1 MAKIL
6 FLGNLGVVEIVLIA
20 LIVLL
25 LFGGRKIPELM
36 SKEAAPGGN
45 ASGTCGGNPEGED
58 SRGTE
63 AEGVTAHRRNR
74 HRRKNVPPVVSY
86 AAHKDASRP
95 VARERSGIYPSVDQR
110 RRRPMD
116 SGRKR
121 HARFLPFSI
130 PPPTPAIRSSTAN
143 ELAAGTPHRK
153 FRRFEKI
160 VYLCVKHQ
168 MIR

>member
-6 FLGNLGVVEIVLIA
+6 FLGNLGVVEIGPHRTDRTAA
-20 LIVLL
+20 L
-25 LFGGRKIPELM
+25 RRPQ
-36 SKEAAPGGN
+36 
-45 ASGTCGGNPEGED
+45 D
-58 SRGTE
+58 SRTDEGHRPGHPLVQGGCPRRRRGTG

-86 AAHKDASRP
+86 AAHEDASRP
-95 VARERSGIYPSVDQR
+95 VARERSGIYPSIDQR

-121 HARFLPFSI
+121 YARFLPVFHSA
-130 PPPTPAIRSSTAN
+130 PTPAIRSSTAN

>member
-6 FLGNLGVVEIVLIA
+6 FLGNLGVVEIGPHRTDRTAA
-20 LIVLL
+20 LRRPQDSRTDEGHRPGHPLVQ
-25 LFGGRKIPELM
+25 GGCPRRR
-36 SKEAAPGGN
+36 
-45 ASGTCGGNPEGED
+45 
-58 SRGTE
+58 RGTE

-86 AAHKDASRP
+86 AAHEDASRP

-116 SGRKR
+116 SGQETTCS
-121 HARFLPFSI
+121 LPAV